1 MNTENFA
8 FWLQGYFELL
18 GKDEPLTKTQV
29 QIIKDHLA
37 LVFTKVTPDRQL
49 EIVNV
54 VKQDIRVDPFDQPVD
69 VQPVEVLCD
78 PQAVGPHFEPG
89 MVLGK
94 DDLED
99 IVKKLNREAPDLRT
113 YCTSTT
119 DKSYWAGRG
128 RPTLG
133 SRPNKKPIC

>member
-54 VKQDIRVDPFDQPVD
+54 VEQDIRVNPFDQPQD
-69 VQPVEVLCD
+69 QLCDQLPGSPPVE
-78 PQAVGPHFEPG
+78 PANEPG

-94 DDLED
+94 KDLQG
-99 IVKKLNREAPDLRT
+99 LFNNPDLRT

-133 SRPNKKPIC
+133 SRPKKKPIC